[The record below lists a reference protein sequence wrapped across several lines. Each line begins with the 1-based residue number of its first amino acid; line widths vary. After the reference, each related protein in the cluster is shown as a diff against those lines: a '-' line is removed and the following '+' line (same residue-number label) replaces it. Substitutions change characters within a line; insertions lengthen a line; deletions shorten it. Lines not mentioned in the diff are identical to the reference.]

1 MERVELHC
9 HSKYSEMDGLAS
21 PYDIVKLVQKEGMP
35 AVAITDTGNILMFPE
50 LEWATSFD
58 DCNVKPI
65 FGMEAYVVDD
75 YEKAV
80 YNYNGQDISVFIA
93 VDVETT
99 GFSVKKNDIIEIGA
113 VKVCNGEVVD
123 RFSILVN
130 PGKNISKFIEKIT
143 GISNEMVSDAP
154 DIKVALREF
163 CKFAGDNILV
173 AYNANF
179 DIRFLKVAANKA
191 GVDYCPTYIDT
202 LMLCRYVYPEFQIY
216 KLDSVC
222 EELGINIQHCHRA
235 VDDATACGMIFS
247 KITERLKIKNV
258 AIEYVNDNI
267 EHCSKTFEKSAIY
280 HCTVLLKNSKGKK
293 IIYNMISQEEKSKAT
308 KGRVIFSLRELCNN
322 RGNLLLGSGCKAGLL
337 YKAII
342 NDKSEEEIEEIAKR
356 FDFIEVQPHMNNKF
370 LLEQEIYSYIQ
381 TEQDLIDINQR
392 LISLGER
399 LGIPVVATAD
409 AHYLHKEDLLSRN
422 ILRAYRGFDEDDDT
436 DLHFRTTKEM
446 LEEFFYLPDE
456 KARKIVITNTN
467 KIANMCEVI
476 DFLPEGKH
484 YPYNENDSIEIR
496 RLCESKLWKIYKD
509 NVPEEIEERLNWE
522 LEAIHNTNTEFAFIY
537 LHRLIE
543 NLNVRPFEINTRGC
557 AGNTLVC
564 FLLGISDI
572 NPIQYN
578 LSPYFVFGFNKI
590 KEADIDLNFSTNM
603 RKKAI
608 AIYRNCDGISSTVLA
623 STEICVSEEMAYVAV
638 EDYQKNNNVIFSED
652 KVKKIVIDLQN
663 VYEDKRVNPSGIVLI
678 PQGDEVQ
685 DYTPLAFTKDKR
697 AITYFNYYYRLDNCL
712 FKQDILSHF
721 CFDMLEKLEEIT
733 GDMPDELTYC
743 EPEIM
748 ELFFDFNGVM
758 GCEELPDFMVQ
769 GLIEILK
776 KAMPKNF
783 DELVKVFALCYGTDV
798 WSDNAE
804 LLLEQGKADLS
815 EIISSRDDMYDFMI
829 NKGIDEATAYLI
841 TEQVRKGEWA
851 YDHSNRYSEYIGIL
865 QDAAVPEWFIW
876 SCCKIR
882 YLFPRAQAI
891 SYVKSNWRLGWY
903 KIHYSEQYTKIV
915 EDFISIS

>member
-9 HSKYSEMDGLAS
+9 HSKYSEMDGLAY
-21 PYDIVKLVQKEGMP
+21 PYDIVKLAQKEGMP
-35 AVAITDTGNILMFPE
+35 AVAITDHGSVLMFPE
-50 LEWATSFD
+50 LEWATSYD

-99 GFSVKKNDIIEIGA
+99 GFSAMKDDIIEIGA
-113 VKVCNGEVVD
+113 VKICNGEVVD
-123 RFSILVN
+123 RLSILVN
-130 PGKNISKFIEKIT
+130 PDKDIPKFIEELT

-154 DIKVALREF
+154 DIKEAFREF

-173 AYNANF
+173 AHNANF
-179 DIRFLKVAANKA
+179 DIRFLKAAAYKA
-191 GVDYCPTYIDT
+191 GVNYCPTYIDT
-202 LMLCRYVYPEFQIY
+202 VMLCRYVYPEFRRY
-216 KLDSVC
+216 RLASVC

-235 VDDATACGMIFS
+235 VDDATACGMIFN
-247 KITERLKIKNV
+247 KITERLKVENV
-258 AIEYVNDNI
+258 GIEYVNDNI
-267 EHCSKTFEKSAIY
+267 EHCSKTFEKSATY

-293 IIYNMISQEEKSKAT
+293 IIYNMISQAEKSKAT
-308 KGRVIFSLRELCNN
+308 KGRVVFSLRELCNN
-322 RGNLLLGSGCKAGLL
+322 RGNVLLGSGCEAGLL

-342 NDKSEEEIEEIAKR
+342 NDKSEEEIEEIAKH

-370 LLEQEIYSYIQ
+370 LLEQETYPYIQ

-392 LISLGER
+392 LIALGER
-399 LGIPVVATAD
+399 LSIPVVATAD
-409 AHYLHKEDLLSRN
+409 AHYLDKEDLLSRN
-422 ILRAYRGFDEDDDT
+422 VLRAYRGFAEDDDT

-446 LEEFFYLPDE
+446 LEAFFYLPDE
-456 KARKIVITNTN
+456 KAREIVITNTN

-484 YPYNENDSIEIR
+484 YPYNEDDSIEIR
-496 RLCESKLWKIYKD
+496 RLCESKLGKIYKD

-522 LEAIHNTNTEFAFIY
+522 LEAIHNTNTEFAFVL

-543 NLNVRPFEINTRGC
+543 DLNVRPFDINTRGS
-557 AGNTLVC
+557 AGNILVC

-578 LSPYFVFGFNKI
+578 LSPYFAFGFNKM

-603 RKKAI
+603 REKAI
-608 AIYRNCDGISSTVLA
+608 AIYGNCDGISSTVLA
-623 STEICVSEEMAYVAV
+623 STENCISEEVAYVAV
-638 EDYQKNNNVIFSED
+638 ENYQKKNNAIFSED
-652 KVKKIVIDLQN
+652 KVKKIVSDLQD
-663 VYEDKRVNPSGIVLI
+663 VYECKNVHPGGIVLV
-678 PQGDEVQ
+678 PQGDELQ
-685 DYTPLAFTKDKR
+685 DYTPLAFTKDNQ
-697 AITYFNYYYRLDNCL
+697 AITYFNYYRLDNCL
-712 FKQDILSHF
+712 FKQDILPYF
-721 CFDMLEKLEEIT
+721 GLDMLEKLEEIT

-748 ELFFDFNGVM
+748 KLFFDFNGVM
-758 GCEELPDFMVQ
+758 GCEELPEFMHQ
-769 GLIEILK
+769 GSLEILK

-783 DELVKVFALCYGTDV
+783 DELVKVFALCHGTDV

-815 EIISSRDDMYDFMI
+815 EIISSRDDIYDFLR
-829 NKGIDEATAYLI
+829 NKGIDEETAYLI
-841 TEQVRKGEWA
+841 TEQVRKGKWA
-851 YDHSNRYSEYIGIL
+851 YGHSKRYSEYVGIL
-865 QDAAVPEWFIW
+865 QDAGVPEWFIW
-876 SCCKIR
+876 SCSKIC
-882 YLFPRAQAI
+882 YLFPRAHAI
-891 SYVKSNWRLGWY
+891 SYAKLNWRLGWY
-903 KIHYSEQYTKIV
+903 KVHYSEQYTKIV
-915 EDFISIS
+915 EEFINIS